1 MLVCWLVIIRNFPQY
16 NHISLIIYRYTFYSG
31 GKSAMIYFY
40 VPVSVLVAINII
52 SFLSLMFN
60 QNLMNCWKEERKN
73 IRANRNQYVLK
84 SFDFLNFETLFSIRM
99 AIKLL
104 FITGVPWVF
113 EIAAWLSV
121 FLSEGSVLGS
131 NYVYIFEISNL
142 LNSLRGVIIFII
154 FIVLQPNVRSY
165 LLTQIFNKEIPVKN
179 SSNQPASTTQTSEL

>member
-1 MLVCWLVIIRNFPQY
+1 
-16 NHISLIIYRYTFYSG
+16 
-31 GKSAMIYFY
+31 
-40 VPVSVLVAINII
+40 
-52 SFLSLMFN
+52 
-60 QNLMNCWKEERKN
+60 
-73 IRANRNQYVLK
+73 
-84 SFDFLNFETLFSIRM
+84 M

-142 LNSLRGVIIFII
+142 LNSLRGVIIFIL

-179 SSNQPASTTQTSEL
+179 SSNQLASSTQIVTYGSVSCENVADQSEASK

>member
-1 MLVCWLVIIRNFPQY
+1 
-16 NHISLIIYRYTFYSG
+16 
-31 GKSAMIYFY
+31 
-40 VPVSVLVAINII
+40 
-52 SFLSLMFN
+52 
-60 QNLMNCWKEERKN
+60 
-73 IRANRNQYVLK
+73 
-84 SFDFLNFETLFSIRM
+84 M